1 MLQVDFPF
9 CHFSAIQVSDHTI
22 IQITLSWFSDLFW
35 SNFFLSLC
43 DYMLLLRTMS
53 KSSSLRCLWF
63 RGVALSSLSLP
74 LLSLFS
80 LMFAVAVCAISRKI
94 FVPLIL
100 LWLLIVFKFF
110 PQPFL
115 PIISVLLLF
124 SAVFK
129 GTVMQIQKTMINDRL
144 RVSKVFWKFHIPTIY
159 NFAIIYPWNLLFS

>member
-1 MLQVDFPF
+1 
-9 CHFSAIQVSDHTI
+9 
-22 IQITLSWFSDLFW
+22 
-35 SNFFLSLC
+35 
-43 DYMLLLRTMS
+43 MS

-129 GTVMQIQKTMINDRL
+129 GIVKHIQKRMINDRL
-144 RVSKVFWKFHIPTIY
+144 RVSKVF
-159 NFAIIYPWNLLFS
+159 